1 MWQLTPGVAAV
12 KVFGSKLFAMPNK
25 SSLAQVRAA
34 LKAEADPSA
43 QETLM
48 SFFKTGPGEYGEGD
62 LFIGVT
68 VPSTRSVA
76 KRFSDLARTDV
87 LKLLKSKIHEER
99 LLALIMMIRNYEK
112 GDLKQKVQV
121 YSDYLAHLKY
131 VNNWDLVD
139 VSAHKI
145 VGAHLETRARTLLNS
160 LARSKRMWDRR
171 VAVVATHHFIRK
183 GDYADILR
191 LSERLLEDEEDL
203 MHKAVGWMLREMGK
217 RDLIPL
223 KNFLKKHHTR
233 MPRTMLR
240 YAIEKFSERERK
252 AILRGDVDFL

>member
-1 MWQLTPGVAAV
+1 
-12 KVFGSKLFAMPNK
+12 MPNK
-25 SSLAQVRAA
+25 PSLAQVRAA

-43 QETLM
+43 QKILM

-76 KRFSDLARTDV
+76 KRFSDLARTNV

-121 YSDYLAHLKY
+121 YSDYLAHLKH

-145 VGAHLETRARTLLNS
+145 VGAHLERRSRTLLNS

-223 KNFLKKHHTR
+223 KNFLKKHHSR